1 MGGLERRGE
10 ADVELRRGTSS
21 GAGGVLAPAQR
32 GEQGGFD
39 VVAVGGFKVLEIRRK
54 QGVAGG
60 RVG

>member
-1 MGGLERRGE
+1 M
-10 ADVELRRGTSS
+10 ELRRGTSS

-39 VVAVGGFKVLEIRRK
+39 VVAVGGFKVLEIRRE

-60 RVG
+60 CVG

>member
-1 MGGLERRGE
+1 MGGLD
-10 ADVELRRGTSS
+10 ARRGTWAHGTSREQ
-21 GAGGVLAPAQR
+21 GVLAPAQR